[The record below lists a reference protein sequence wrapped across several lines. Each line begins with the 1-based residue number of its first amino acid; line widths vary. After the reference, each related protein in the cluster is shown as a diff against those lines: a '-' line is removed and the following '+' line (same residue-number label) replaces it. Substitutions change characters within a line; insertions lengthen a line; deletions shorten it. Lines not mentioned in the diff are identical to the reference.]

1 MASRRKTSPTRLG
14 QFTRSDPIV
23 ASTATDMVALL
34 NRLQVTMTPD
44 SQLDTA
50 LISLKGAA
58 LEALA
63 VFEQA
68 GLPSKI
74 GLYAILP
81 GDGGYL
87 PLMVRETPISR
98 LEEVNTW
105 PPDSEGRFSLHGLGE
120 RERPRDSAVGFA
132 ARVLA
137 VVEQLRDRLKTAAE
151 AQDWEQVHAINQALA
166 LHASA
171 QALRREFLDGP
182 HVAASLRAD
191 EDRRSGSAV
200 SATKA
205 KREARLKHLAW
216 RAEADR
222 LKRENPALSEAR
234 VAALVKANLRLSV
247 ASRSITRA
255 LTKLDKL

>member
-14 QFTRSDPIV
+14 QFTRRDPIV
-23 ASTATDMVALL
+23 ASTATDMVVLL
-34 NRLQVTMTPD
+34 DRLQGSMTAG

-50 LISLKGAA
+50 LNSLKGAA

-63 VFEQA
+63 VFEKA

-74 GLYAILP
+74 GFYAPLP

-87 PLMVRETPISR
+87 ALAVRETPISR
-98 LEEVNTW
+98 LEEVNAW
-105 PPDSEGRFSLHGLGE
+105 PPDAEGRFSLHGLGE

-137 VVEQLRDRLKTAAE
+137 VVEQLRDRLRSAAE
-151 AQDWEQVHAINQALA
+151 AQDWEQIHAINQALA

-182 HVAASLRAD
+182 HVAASLKAD
-191 EDRRSGSAV
+191 EDRRSGGA
-200 SATKA
+200 ANAITTKRKA
-205 KREARLKHLAW
+205 HREHMAW
-216 RAEADR
+216 QAEADR
-222 LKRENPALSEAR
+222 LKRENPALSETR
-234 VAALVKANLRLSV
+234 VAALVKTNLSLSV
-247 ASRSITRA
+247 APRSITRA
-255 LTKLDKL
+255 LKKLDMR

>member
-23 ASTATDMVALL
+23 ASTATDMVILL
-34 NRLQVTMTPD
+34 DRLQGTMTPD

-50 LISLKGAA
+50 LTSLKVAA

-81 GDGGYL
+81 GDGGYM

-98 LEEVNTW
+98 LEEVNVW
-105 PPDSEGRFSLHGLGE
+105 PPDAEGRFSLHGLGE

-137 VVEQLRDRLKTAAE
+137 VVEQLRDRLRSAAE
-151 AQDWEQVHAINQALA
+151 AHDWEQVHAVNQALA

-171 QALRREFLDGP
+171 QTLRREFLDGP
-182 HVAASLRAD
+182 HVAASLKAD
-191 EDRRSGSAV
+191 ENRRSGGAV
-200 SATKA
+200 NAMKTKRKA
-205 KREARLKHLAW
+205 HREHMAW
-216 RAEADR
+216 QAEADR
-222 LKRENPALSEAR
+222 LRRDNPALSDTR
-234 VAALVKANLRLSV
+234 VAALVKGNLGLSV
-247 ASRSITRA
+247 APRSITRA
-255 LTKLDKL
+255 LRKLDMR